1 MGNVSSSGDSQSA
14 NNKIDTL
21 PIKENRQIYFCEK
34 KGASLGQKLNTH
46 ISSIIYILNKITQI
60 LLVKSLQT
68 HHVDSTW
75 YVCRDISILRLLN
88 QITQLPLTQ
97 SIKLLRCS
105 IMYIKT
111 VYSAKLLNYRL
122 HLFIIKLRCYSIY

>member
-46 ISSIIYILNKITQI
+46 ISSMIYILNEITQMQ
-60 LLVKSLQT
+60 LVK
-68 HHVDSTW
+68 
-75 YVCRDISILRLLN
+75 
-88 QITQLPLTQ
+88 
-97 SIKLLRCS
+97 
-105 IMYIKT
+105 YINT
-111 VYSAKLLNYRL
+111 
-122 HLFIIKLRCYSIY
+122 